1 MKGQTKPWVV
11 LVIILLLACGAAGIT
26 TSVALV
32 VVTSVIHG
40 TPLRIVQMA
49 QVLIASPTPLPTR
62 TPKPTFTPLPPPT
75 ATLLPT
81 VTIAPTITPTKT
93 PTNKQPAPPPT
104 KIRTAALP
112 QPTATTVAPTVSQY
126 PFRVDAIRCYH
137 SADTFVEGLVL
148 ERWGTA
154 ADKFSG
160 INGLRVRMSYAP
172 NGPAVDPDAVTET
185 HTLNDAVFPFNTYS
199 GWFGHPVASG
209 AAPGQ
214 VRYVW
219 VVDESGKALS
229 NTVDGKAKF
238 DAGTGDTA
246 CWNVQI
252 TFVKVQ

>member
-1 MKGQTKPWVV
+1 MKSQAKPWMV
-11 LVIILLLACGAAGIT
+11 LVIVLVLVCEVIGIT

-32 VVTSVIHG
+32 AAASAIRG
-40 TPLRIVQMA
+40 TPPRIVQVIQA
-49 QVLIASPTPLPTR
+49 LAASPTSIPARTPRPTFTTTPLPT
-62 TPKPTFTPLPPPT
+62 
-75 ATLLPT
+75 ANLLPT
-81 VTIAPTITPTKT
+81 VTELPTGTPARTSTKKPTSTRTRIPPVQSTTTPTV
-93 PTNKQPAPPPT
+93 PA
-104 KIRTAALP
+104 ASL
-112 QPTATTVAPTVSQY
+112 Y
-126 PFRVDAIRCYH
+126 PFRVEAIRCYH
-137 SADTFVEGLVL
+137 SAESFVEGLVL
-148 ERWGTA
+148 ERWGNA

-229 NTVDGKAKF
+229 NTADGKAKF